1 MNRCY
6 TARMPSDPTW
16 AEVDLSAFQNNLRRM
31 KAIANTQLMAV
42 VKANAYGHGAEVAAR
57 AAALAG
63 ADWLGVARASEG
75 MLLRENG
82 LSLPILVMGYTPPP
96 QGADAIGSG
105 LSLAAYD
112 VETVQAYAALAG
124 ALGKTAHLHLKVET
138 GMGRLGVL
146 PDEALDV
153 VRAMSRL
160 DRVVVEGIFTHF
172 ARADETDHGS
182 AHAQLAKFESV
193 LRALT
198 GVGLRPPLIHAAN
211 SAAALTLPE
220 ARYDLVRAGIALYGL
235 HPSDAVRCPDGFA
248 PALTWKASVAQV
260 KTLPPG
266 HGISYGSEYVTST
279 YERVAVVTAGYADG
293 FRRILG
299 NAVLLHG
306 QPAPVRGRVCMDQF
320 VIGISHIPDVRP
332 GDEVVLVGRQGEAA
346 LSAEEVARRWG
357 TINYEVVCGVAAR
370 VPRIYR

>member
-1 MNRCY
+1 
-6 TARMPSDPTW
+6 MPSDPTW
-16 AEVDLSAFQNNLRRM
+16 AEVNLSAFQNNVRRM
-31 KAIANTQLMAV
+31 KAIANTRLMAV
-42 VKANAYGHGAEVAAR
+42 VKANAYGHGAEAAAR

-63 ADWLGVARASEG
+63 ADWLGVARPSEG
-75 MLLRENG
+75 VLLRESG
-82 LSLPILVMGYTPPP
+82 LSLPILVMGYTPPA
-96 QGADAIGSG
+96 QGAEAIGRG

-112 VETVQAYAALAG
+112 VQTAQAYAVLAQ
-124 ALGKTAHLHLKVET
+124 ALGKTAHLHIKVET

-146 PDEALDV
+146 PEEAVDV
-153 VRAMSRL
+153 VRALGRL
-160 DRVVVEGIFTHF
+160 EAVVVEGIFTHF

-182 AHAQLAKFESV
+182 ARAQLAKFEAV
-193 LRALT
+193 LGGLAAA
-198 GVGLRPPLIHAAN
+198 GLRPPLIHAAN

-235 HPSDAVRCPDGFA
+235 HPSGEVRCPEEFA
-248 PALTWKASVAQV
+248 PALTWKACVAQV

-279 YERVAVVTAGYADG
+279 HERVAVVTAGYADG

-306 QPAPVRGRVCMDQF
+306 QSAPVRGRVCMDQF
-320 VIGISHIPDVRP
+320 VVGISHIDDVRV
-332 GDEVVLVGRQGEAA
+332 GDEVVLVGRQGAAA

-357 TINYEVVCGVAAR
+357 TINYEVVCGIAGR

>member
-1 MNRCY
+1 MNQCY
-6 TARMPSDPTW
+6 TGRMPPDPTW
-16 AEVDLSAFQNNLRRM
+16 AEVDLPAFQNNVRRL
-31 KAIANTQLMAV
+31 KTIAKTRLMAV
-42 VKANAYGHGAEVAAR
+42 VKANAYGHGAEAAAR

-63 ADWLGVARASEG
+63 ADWLGVARPCEG
-75 MLLRENG
+75 IQLRESG
-82 LSLPILVMGYTPPP
+82 PSLPILVMGYTPPA
-96 QGADAIGSG
+96 QGAEAIGSG
-105 LSLAAYD
+105 LSLAVYD
-112 VETVQAYAALAG
+112 VETARAYGVLAR
-124 ALGKTAHLHLKVET
+124 AVGKTTNLHLKVET

-146 PDEALDV
+146 PEEALEV
-153 VRAMSRL
+153 VRTIGRL
-160 DRVVVEGIFTHF
+160 DGVEVEGIFTHF
-172 ARADETDHGS
+172 ARADETDRGS
-182 AHAQLAKFESV
+182 VRGQLVKFEGV
-193 LRALT
+193 LRALAA
-198 GVGLRPPLIHAAN
+198 VGLRPPLIHAAN

-220 ARYDLVRAGIALYGL
+220 ARYDMVRAGIALYGL
-235 HPSDAVRCPDGFA
+235 HPSDAVRCPEGSA

-279 YERVAVVTAGYADG
+279 HERVAVVTAGYADG

-299 NAVLLHG
+299 NTVLLHG

-320 VIGISHIPDVRP
+320 VIGISHIHDVRT

-357 TINYEVVCGVAAR
+357 TINYEVVCGIAAR